1 MEGREILRLKSLR
14 ELVYEHLHQAINSS
28 DIEPGS
34 FIDQKK
40 LAAELGISRQ
50 PLRDALIQLELE
62 GFVTVLPR
70 RGVQVRRLTL
80 DDIRHLYQ
88 VIGALE
94 SDVLT
99 HATARVGEDQTREMR
114 TLNEAMVAA
123 IEAGDFDTYY
133 DLNLAFHDVFL
144 NTSDNPLLLQ
154 TVRICKQRLYD
165 FPRER
170 RFHREW
176 EISSTGEHAHIID
189 LIERSRHREAAAY
202 LRDEHWSFDVQRP
215 YIRAYYHMDDPEV
228 RTIANVGPVKRGSK
242 WPPLPPPT
250 PRHAPEEMGQ

>member
-14 ELVYEHLHQAINSS
+14 ELVYEHLHQAINSG
-28 DIEPGS
+28 DLEPGS
-34 FIDQKK
+34 FIDQKR

-70 RGVQVRRLTL
+70 RGVKVRRLTL
-80 DDIRHLYQ
+80 DDIRYLYQ

-94 SDVLT
+94 SDVLM
-99 HATARVGEDQTREMR
+99 HATVRVGEAQTRQMR
-114 TLNEAMVAA
+114 TLNEAMVEA
-123 IEAGDFDTYY
+123 IEAEDFDTYY

-176 EISSTGEHAHIID
+176 EISSTGEHSHIID
-189 LIERSRHREAAAY
+189 LIERSRHHEAAEY
-202 LRDEHWSFDVQRP
+202 LRDEHWSFDVQCP

-242 WPPLPPPT
+242 WPPRRPPEASGP
-250 PRHAPEEMGQ
+250 